1 MVGFM
6 GYGNYKFY
14 KTKIWRVYGDPSIS
28 EKVYNSFVNDRNK
41 MKELLK
47 FNSVENLLSVI

>member
-1 MVGFM
+1 MFL
-6 GYGNYKFY
+6 K
-14 KTKIWRVYGDPSIS
+14 KTEQRRVQMEIS
-28 EKVYNSFVNDRNK
+28 EKVYNSFINDRNK